1 MGEVHTV
8 RASGQLRPSARNID
22 SCRAPR
28 RTAGWCSARGTL
40 QPGIRAARFRRTAG
54 SHAWLWLSAP
64 ARPGMRNRMS
74 DGGSGMKAQQVEMF
88 VRAMATPAD
97 TTGLQELAD
106 SGKIRPE
113 TLVALVGKTE
123 GTGAHDDWGR
133 VWADV
138 VLRDWTGRFLGIPA
152 GDVAKQV
159 IFVLS
164 GGCPGVITP
173 HIAAVTREWVEV
185 PDKAA
190 SASDD
195 KRLVVGRAGSDP
207 MPPEEVGRMGQ
218 IRKVAE
224 ATRAAM
230 ADAGLT
236 DPKDVHLVMVKVPG
250 LTTASIK
257 DAESRGKTVVSH
269 DLTFGPEGAGVYAN
283 DAAALG
289 VAMALGEVP
298 ESSLSDDVVRRDWD
312 LYSEVAM
319 TSSGGEKRHGEVV
332 VFGNSTTS
340 QSMLRIGHAVTKDFI
355 DAEGVRNA
363 LRSAGLQCNGLPA
376 ESDLSRLV
384 HVFAKSVI
392 PGSDQ
397 IRGQRITLL
406 DDVDAYQIGKAL
418 GGMLVASVT
427 GRTTNYVSGGERN
440 SHQGPPGGNI
450 VAAVVRTEATP

>member
-1 MGEVHTV
+1 
-8 RASGQLRPSARNID
+8 
-22 SCRAPR
+22 
-28 RTAGWCSARGTL
+28 
-40 QPGIRAARFRRTAG
+40 
-54 SHAWLWLSAP
+54 
-64 ARPGMRNRMS
+64 
-74 DGGSGMKAQQVEMF
+74 MKVQRVEMF
-88 VRAMATPAD
+88 VCPSATPAD
-97 TTGLQELAD
+97 TSGLQQLAD
-106 SGKIRPE
+106 SGKIKPD

-138 VLRDWTGRFLGIPA
+138 ALREWTAKFLGISV
-152 GDVAKQV
+152 DEVAKHV

-185 PDKAA
+185 SDEAA
-190 SASDD
+190 D
-195 KRLVVGRAGSDP
+195 KRLVVGRAGSEA

-224 ATRAAM
+224 ATKHAM
-230 ADAGLT
+230 SDAGLT

-298 ESSLSDDVVRRDWD
+298 EAALSDEVVRRNWD

-332 VFGNSTTS
+332 VFGNSTAS
-340 QSMLRIGHAVTKDFI
+340 RSPLRIGHAVTKDFI
-355 DAEGVRNA
+355 DAEGVRTA
-363 LRSAGLQCNGLPA
+363 LRSAGLHFKDGLPDEA
-376 ESDLSRLV
+376 DMSRLV

-406 DDVDAYQIGKAL
+406 DDADAYQIGKAL

-450 VAAVVRTEATP
+450 VAAVVRAE

>member
-1 MGEVHTV
+1 
-8 RASGQLRPSARNID
+8 
-22 SCRAPR
+22 
-28 RTAGWCSARGTL
+28 
-40 QPGIRAARFRRTAG
+40 
-54 SHAWLWLSAP
+54 
-64 ARPGMRNRMS
+64 
-74 DGGSGMKAQQVEMF
+74 MKAQKVELF
-88 VRAMATPAD
+88 VCPMATPAD
-97 TTGLQELAD
+97 TSGLQQLAD
-106 SGKIRPE
+106 SGKIRPD

-138 VLRDWTGRFLGIPA
+138 VLREWTGKFLGIPA

-173 HIAAVTREWVEV
+173 HIAAVTRAWVDV
-185 PDKAA
+185 PDE
-190 SASDD
+190 SDD
-195 KRLVVGRAGSDP
+195 RREKTLVVGRAGSEP

-224 ATRAAM
+224 ATHRAM
-230 ADAGLT
+230 TDAGLT

-257 DAESRGKTVVSH
+257 DAESRGKSVVSH
-269 DLTFGPEGAGVYAN
+269 DLTFGPEGAGAYAN

-298 ESSLSDDVVRRDWD
+298 ESSLSDDVVRRNWD

-332 VFGNSTTS
+332 VFGNSTNS
-340 QSMLRIGHAVTKDFI
+340 RSDIRIGHAVTRDFI
-355 DAEGVRNA
+355 DAEGIRNA
-363 LRSAGLQCNGLPA
+363 LRSAGLHFKELPGEA
-376 ESDLSRLV
+376 DLSRLV

-406 DDVDAYQIGKAL
+406 DDADAYQIGKAL

-450 VAAVVRTEATP
+450 VAAVIRTGG

>member
-1 MGEVHTV
+1 
-8 RASGQLRPSARNID
+8 
-22 SCRAPR
+22 
-28 RTAGWCSARGTL
+28 
-40 QPGIRAARFRRTAG
+40 
-54 SHAWLWLSAP
+54 
-64 ARPGMRNRMS
+64 
-74 DGGSGMKAQQVEMF
+74 
-88 VRAMATPAD
+88 
-97 TTGLQELAD
+97 
-106 SGKIRPE
+106 
-113 TLVALVGKTE
+113 
-123 GTGAHDDWGR
+123 
-133 VWADV
+133 
-138 VLRDWTGRFLGIPA
+138 
-152 GDVAKQV
+152 
-159 IFVLS
+159 
-164 GGCPGVITP
+164 
-173 HIAAVTREWVEV
+173 
-185 PDKAA
+185 
-190 SASDD
+190 
-195 KRLVVGRAGSDP
+195 

-224 ATRAAM
+224 ATHQAM

-250 LTTASIK
+250 MTTASIK

-298 ESSLSDDVVRRDWD
+298 ESSLSDSVVRRNWD
-312 LYSEVAM
+312 LFSEVAM

-332 VFGNSTTS
+332 VFGNSTAS
-340 QSMLRIGHAVTKDFI
+340 VSSLHIGHAVTRDFI
-355 DAEGVRNA
+355 DAEGVRKA
-363 LRSAGLQCNGLPA
+363 LRSAGLHFKDGLPDEA
-376 ESDLSRLV
+376 DLKRLV

-406 DDVDAYQIGKAL
+406 DDADAYQIGKAL

-450 VAAVVRTEATP
+450 VAAVVRTD

>member
-1 MGEVHTV
+1 M
-8 RASGQLRPSARNID
+8 Q
-22 SCRAPR
+22 
-28 RTAGWCSARGTL
+28 
-40 QPGIRAARFRRTAG
+40 
-54 SHAWLWLSAP
+54 
-64 ARPGMRNRMS
+64 
-74 DGGSGMKAQQVEMF
+74 AQKVEMF
-88 VRAMATPAD
+88 VCPMAAPSDTSGLQKLAD
-97 TTGLQELAD
+97 T
-106 SGKIRPE
+106 GKIKPD
-113 TLVALVGKTE
+113 TLVAIAGKTE
-123 GTGAHDDWGR
+123 GTGQHDDWGR

-138 VLRDWTGRFLGIPA
+138 ALRQWTSNFVGIPLE
-152 GDVAKQV
+152 DVAKQV

-173 HIAAVTREWVEV
+173 HIAVVTREWVEA
-185 PDKAA
+185 PDSGQKE
-190 SASDD
+190 D
-195 KRLVVGRAGSDP
+195 KRLVVGRAGSEP

-224 ATRAAM
+224 ATHRAM

-236 DPKDVHLVMVKVPG
+236 DPHDVHLVMVKVPG

-289 VAMALGEVP
+289 VAMALGEVK
-298 ESSLSDDVVRRDWD
+298 ESALSDGVVRRDWS

-319 TSSGGEKRHGEVV
+319 TSSGGEKRHGEVL
-332 VFGNSTTS
+332 VFGNSIAS
-340 QSMLRIGHAVTKDFI
+340 RSSLRIGHAVTKDFI

-363 LRSAGLQCNGLPA
+363 LRSAGLSFEALPA
-376 ESDLSRLV
+376 EADLSRLV

-450 VAAVVRTEATP
+450 VAAVVRTDG

>member
-1 MGEVHTV
+1 MYVC
-8 RASGQLRPSARNID
+8 P
-22 SCRAPR
+22 
-28 RTAGWCSARGTL
+28 
-40 QPGIRAARFRRTAG
+40 
-54 SHAWLWLSAP
+54 
-64 ARPGMRNRMS
+64 
-74 DGGSGMKAQQVEMF
+74 
-88 VRAMATPAD
+88 MATPSD
-97 TTGLQELAD
+97 LSGLQQLAD
-106 SGKIRPE
+106 SGKIRPD
-113 TLVALVGKTE
+113 TLVALAGKTE
-123 GTGAHDDWGR
+123 GTGQHDDWGR

-138 VLRDWTGRFLGIPA
+138 VLREWTAKFLGIPVA
-152 GDVAKQV
+152 EVAKQV

-173 HIAAVTREWVEV
+173 HIAVVTREWVDV
-185 PDKAA
+185 PNGAA
-190 SASDD
+190 ETRD
-195 KRLVVGRAGSDP
+195 KRLVVGRAGSEA

-218 IRKVAE
+218 IQKVAE
-224 ATRAAM
+224 ATRRAM

-250 LTTASIK
+250 LTTPSIK

-289 VAMALGEVP
+289 VAMALGEVS
-298 ESSLSDDVVRRDWD
+298 ESALSDDVVRRNWD

-332 VFGNSTTS
+332 LFGNSTAS
-340 QSMLRIGHAVTKDFI
+340 RSALRIGHAVTKDFI

-363 LRSAGLQCNGLPA
+363 LRSAGLQFNGLPA
-376 ESDLSRLV
+376 ESDLSRIV

-418 GGMLVASVT
+418 GGMLIASVT

-450 VAAVVRTEATP
+450 VAAVVRTDG

>member
-1 MGEVHTV
+1 
-8 RASGQLRPSARNID
+8 
-22 SCRAPR
+22 
-28 RTAGWCSARGTL
+28 
-40 QPGIRAARFRRTAG
+40 
-54 SHAWLWLSAP
+54 
-64 ARPGMRNRMS
+64 
-74 DGGSGMKAQQVEMF
+74 MKVQRVELF
-88 VRAMATPAD
+88 VCPMATPAD
-97 TTGLQELAD
+97 TKSLQDLAD
-106 SGKIRPE
+106 SGKIKPD

-123 GTGAHDDWGR
+123 GTGFHDDWGR

-138 VLRDWTGRFLGIPA
+138 ALREWTGKFLGIPA
-152 GDVAKQV
+152 AEVAKQV

-173 HIAAVTREWVEV
+173 HIAAVIREWVEV
-185 PDKAA
+185 PDEKSAA
-190 SASDD
+190 GDD

-224 ATRAAM
+224 ATHNAM
-230 ADAGLT
+230 ADAGID

-250 LTTASIK
+250 LTIASIR

-269 DLTFGPEGAGVYAN
+269 DLTFGPEGAGSYAN

-298 ESSLSDDVVRRDWD
+298 ESSLSDDVVRRNWD

-332 VFGNSTTS
+332 VFGNSTRS
-340 QSMLRIGHAVTKDFI
+340 RSPLRIGHAVTRDFI
-355 DAEGVRNA
+355 DAQGVRDA
-363 LRSAGLQCNGLPA
+363 LLAAGLRFTGLPS
-376 ESDLSRLV
+376 EGDLSRLV

-397 IRGQRITLL
+397 VRGQRITLL
-406 DDVDAYQIGKAL
+406 DDHDAYQIGKAL

-450 VAAVVRTEATP
+450 VAAVVRADG

>member
-1 MGEVHTV
+1 VK
-8 RASGQLRPSARNID
+8 GQRVD
-22 SCRAPR
+22 
-28 RTAGWCSARGTL
+28 
-40 QPGIRAARFRRTAG
+40 
-54 SHAWLWLSAP
+54 
-64 ARPGMRNRMS
+64 
-74 DGGSGMKAQQVEMF
+74 MF
-88 VRAMATPAD
+88 VCPMATPSD
-97 TTGLQELAD
+97 TSGLQRLAD
-106 SGKIRPE
+106 EGTIKPD
-113 TLVALVGKTE
+113 TLVALAGKTE

-138 VLRDWTGRFLGIPA
+138 ALREWTARFLGIA
-152 GDVAKQV
+152 VGEVAQRV
-159 IFVLS
+159 MFVLS

-185 PDKAA
+185 PDGAVEA
-190 SASDD
+190 GAD
-195 KRLVVGRAGSDP
+195 KRLVVGRAGSEP

-224 ATRAAM
+224 ATRRAM

-236 DPKDVHLVMVKVPG
+236 DTKDVHLVMVKVPG

-289 VAMALGEVP
+289 VAVALGEVN
-298 ESSLSDDVVRRDWD
+298 ESALSDDVVRRDWS
-312 LYSEVAM
+312 LFSEVAM
-319 TSSGGEKRHGEVV
+319 TSSGGEKRHGEVIL
-332 VFGNSTTS
+332 FGNSS
-340 QSMLRIGHAVTKDFI
+340 HSRSALRIGHAVTKDFI

-363 LRSAGLQCNGLPA
+363 LRSAGLRFQGGLPD
-376 ESDLSRLV
+376 EKDLSRLV

-406 DDVDAYQIGKAL
+406 DDPNAYPIGKAL
-418 GGMLVASVT
+418 GGMIIASVT
-427 GRTTNYVSGGERN
+427 GRTTNYVSGGEMN

-450 VAAVVRTEATP
+450 VAAVVRIES

>member
-1 MGEVHTV
+1 
-8 RASGQLRPSARNID
+8 
-22 SCRAPR
+22 
-28 RTAGWCSARGTL
+28 
-40 QPGIRAARFRRTAG
+40 
-54 SHAWLWLSAP
+54 
-64 ARPGMRNRMS
+64 
-74 DGGSGMKAQQVEMF
+74 MKAQRVELF
-88 VRAMATPAD
+88 VCPMATPAD
-97 TTGLQELAD
+97 TKGLQELAD
-106 SGKIRPE
+106 SGKIKPD

-138 VLRDWTGRFLGIPA
+138 ALREWTGRFLGIPVTE
-152 GDVAKQV
+152 VAKQV

-173 HIAAVTREWVEV
+173 HIVAVTREWVEV
-185 PDKAA
+185 PDDGGAA
-190 SASDD
+190 GED

-224 ATRAAM
+224 ATRRAM

-269 DLTFGPEGAGVYAN
+269 DLTFGPEGAGAYAN

-298 ESSLSDDVVRRDWD
+298 ESSLSDAVVRRDWD

-332 VFGNSTTS
+332 VFGNSNKS
-340 QSMLRIGHAVTKDFI
+340 RSRLRIGHAVTRDFI

-363 LRSAGLQCNGLPA
+363 LRSAGLRFNGLPS
-376 ESDLSRLV
+376 ETDLSRLV

-392 PGSDQ
+392 PGSDR

-406 DDVDAYQIGKAL
+406 DDADAYQIGKAL

-427 GRTTNYVSGGERN
+427 GRTTNYVSGGSATLTRDRRGKHRGR
-440 SHQGPPGGNI
+440 SRKGGR
-450 VAAVVRTEATP
+450 VVR

>member
-1 MGEVHTV
+1 MRVQRV
-8 RASGQLRPSARNID
+8 DMFVCPSA
-22 SCRAPR
+22 
-28 RTAGWCSARGTL
+28 
-40 QPGIRAARFRRTAG
+40 
-54 SHAWLWLSAP
+54 
-64 ARPGMRNRMS
+64 M
-74 DGGSGMKAQQVEMF
+74 
-88 VRAMATPAD
+88 PAD
-97 TTGLQELAD
+97 TSGLQALAD
-106 SGKIRPE
+106 AGKIKPD

-138 VLRDWTGRFLGIPA
+138 ALREWTAKFLGIPI
-152 GDVAKQV
+152 GDVARHV

-173 HIAAVTREWVEV
+173 HIAAVTREWVE
-185 PDKAA
+185 A
-190 SASDD
+190 DD
-195 KRLVVGRAGSDP
+195 QESTGEKRLVVGRAPSDAI
-207 MPPEEVGRMGQ
+207 PPEEVGRMGM

-224 ATRAAM
+224 ATRQAM

-236 DPKDVHLVMVKVPG
+236 DPKDIHLVMVKVPG
-250 LTTASIK
+250 LTVASIA
-257 DAESRGKTVVSH
+257 DTESRGTTVVSH

-289 VAMALGEVP
+289 VALALGEVP
-298 ESSLSDDVVRRDWD
+298 ESKLSDDVVRRDWD

-332 VFGNSTTS
+332 VFGNSAS
-340 QSMLRIGHAVTKDFI
+340 SRSSLRIGHAVTRDFI
-355 DAEGVRNA
+355 DAAGVRQA
-363 LRSAGLQCNGLPA
+363 LRLAGLRFKDGLPDEA
-376 ESDLSRLV
+376 DLARLV

-392 PGSDQ
+392 PGSDR

-406 DDVDAYQIGKAL
+406 DDGHAYEIGKAL

-450 VAAVVRTEATP
+450 VAAVVRTEG

>member
-1 MGEVHTV
+1 
-8 RASGQLRPSARNID
+8 
-22 SCRAPR
+22 
-28 RTAGWCSARGTL
+28 
-40 QPGIRAARFRRTAG
+40 
-54 SHAWLWLSAP
+54 
-64 ARPGMRNRMS
+64 
-74 DGGSGMKAQQVEMF
+74 MKAQRVELF
-88 VRAMATPAD
+88 VCPTATPAD
-97 TTGLQELAD
+97 TTGLQQLAD
-106 SGKIRPE
+106 SGKIKPD

-138 VLRDWTGRFLGIPA
+138 ALREWTGKFVGVPP
-152 GDVAKQV
+152 DEVAKHV

-173 HIAAVTREWVEV
+173 HIAAVTREWIEV
-185 PDKAA
+185 
-190 SASDD
+190 SDLGND
-195 KRLVVGRAGSDP
+195 KRMVVGRAGSDP

-224 ATRAAM
+224 ATRRAM
-230 ADAGLT
+230 ADAGLA

-269 DLTFGPEGAGVYAN
+269 DLTFGPEGAGAYAN

-298 ESSLSDDVVRRDWD
+298 ESSLSDDVVRRDWN

-332 VFGNSTTS
+332 VFGNSAAS
-340 QSMLRIGHAVTKDFI
+340 RSSLRIGHAVTKDFI

-363 LRSAGLQCNGLPA
+363 LRSAGLRFSNGLPA
-376 ESDLSRLV
+376 EADLSHLV

-406 DDVDAYQIGKAL
+406 DDADAYQIGKAL

-450 VAAVVRTEATP
+450 IAAVVRTET

>member
-1 MGEVHTV
+1 
-8 RASGQLRPSARNID
+8 
-22 SCRAPR
+22 
-28 RTAGWCSARGTL
+28 
-40 QPGIRAARFRRTAG
+40 
-54 SHAWLWLSAP
+54 
-64 ARPGMRNRMS
+64 
-74 DGGSGMKAQQVEMF
+74 MKAQRVEMF
-88 VRAMATPAD
+88 VIPMATPAD
-97 TTGLQELAD
+97 TSGLQALAD
-106 SGKIRPE
+106 SGKIKPD

-123 GTGAHDDWGR
+123 GTGFHDDWGR
-133 VWADV
+133 IWADV
-138 VLRDWTGRFLGIPA
+138 ALCELMDNFLGIPSS
-152 GDVAKQV
+152 DVAKEF

-173 HIAAVTREWVEV
+173 HIAAITREWVEV
-185 PDKAA
+185 PDK
-190 SASDD
+190 DVD
-195 KRLVVGRAGSDP
+195 TGGEKRLVVGRAGSEP
-207 MPPEEVGRMGQ
+207 MPPEEGGRMGQ
-218 IRKVAE
+218 IRKVA
-224 ATRAAM
+224 APTNKAM

-298 ESSLSDDVVRRDWD
+298 EASLSDDVVRRNWD

-332 VFGNSTTS
+332 VFGNSSTS
-340 QSMLRIGHAVTKDFI
+340 RSHLRIGHAITRDFI

-363 LRSAGLQCNGLPA
+363 LRSAGVKFKDGLPDEA
-376 ESDLSRLV
+376 DLSRLV

-397 IRGQRITLL
+397 IRGRRITLL
-406 DDVDAYQIGKAL
+406 DDADAYQIGKAL

-450 VAAVVRTEATP
+450 VAAVVRAD

>member
-1 MGEVHTV
+1 
-8 RASGQLRPSARNID
+8 
-22 SCRAPR
+22 
-28 RTAGWCSARGTL
+28 
-40 QPGIRAARFRRTAG
+40 
-54 SHAWLWLSAP
+54 
-64 ARPGMRNRMS
+64 
-74 DGGSGMKAQQVEMF
+74 MKAQRVELF
-88 VRAMATPAD
+88 VCPMATPAD
-97 TTGLQELAD
+97 TSGLQKLAD
-106 SGKIRPE
+106 AGKIKPE

-123 GTGAHDDWGR
+123 GTGFHDDWGR

-138 VLRDWTGRFLGIPA
+138 ALRDWTGKFLSIPV
-152 GDVAKQV
+152 DEVAKRV

-173 HIAAVTREWVEV
+173 HIAAVSREWVDV
-185 PDKAA
+185 PDQEV
-190 SASDD
+190 DTRRD
-195 KRLVVGRAGSDP
+195 KMLVVGRAGSEP
-207 MPPEEVGRMGQ
+207 IAPEEVGRMGQ

-224 ATRAAM
+224 ATREAM
-230 ADAGLT
+230 KDAGLT

-257 DAESRGKTVVSH
+257 DAEARGKTVVTH
-269 DLTFGPEGAGVYAN
+269 DLTFGPEGAGVYSN
-283 DAAALG
+283 DGAALG

-298 ESSLSDDVVRRDWD
+298 EKALSDDVVRRNWD

-332 VFGNSTTS
+332 VFGNSSTS
-340 QSMLRIGHAVTKDFI
+340 RSDLKIGHAITRDFI

-363 LRSAGLQCNGLPA
+363 LRSAGLRFKDGLPDEA
-376 ESDLSRLV
+376 DLSRLV

-406 DDVDAYQIGKAL
+406 DDADAYQIGKAL

-450 VAAVVRTEATP
+450 VAAVVRVE

>member
-1 MGEVHTV
+1 
-8 RASGQLRPSARNID
+8 
-22 SCRAPR
+22 
-28 RTAGWCSARGTL
+28 
-40 QPGIRAARFRRTAG
+40 
-54 SHAWLWLSAP
+54 
-64 ARPGMRNRMS
+64 
-74 DGGSGMKAQQVEMF
+74 MKAQQVELF
-88 VRAMATPAD
+88 VCPMASPSD
-97 TTGLQELAD
+97 TSGLRDLAAQ
-106 SGKIRPE
+106 GKLRPD

-133 VWADV
+133 VWADAA
-138 VLRDWTGRFLGIPA
+138 LREWTAGFLGVPVSE
-152 GDVAKQV
+152 VAQRV

-173 HIAAVTREWVEV
+173 HIAAVTRQWVDIPDGSV
-185 PDKAA
+185 PTGG
-190 SASDD
+190 D

-218 IRKVAE
+218 IRKVAA
-224 ATRAAM
+224 ATRSAM

-236 DPKDVHLVMVKVPG
+236 DPHDVHLVMVKVPG
-250 LTTASIK
+250 LTTATIK

-269 DLTFGPEGAGVYAN
+269 DLTFGPEGAGSYAN

-289 VAMALGEVP
+289 VAIALGEVP
-298 ESSLSDDVVRRDWD
+298 ESALSDEVVRRKWE

-332 VFGNSTTS
+332 VFGNSGTS
-340 QSMLRIGHAVTKDFI
+340 RSALRIGHAVTKDFI
-355 DAEGVRNA
+355 DAEGVREA
-363 LRSAGLQCNGLPA
+363 LRAAGLRFSGGLPD

-392 PGSDQ
+392 PGSD
-397 IRGQRITLL
+397 IVRGQRITLL
-406 DDVDAYQIGKAL
+406 DDADAYQIGKAL
-418 GGMLVASVT
+418 GGMLIASVT

-450 VAAVVRTEATP
+450 VAAVVRVE

>member
-1 MGEVHTV
+1 
-8 RASGQLRPSARNID
+8 
-22 SCRAPR
+22 
-28 RTAGWCSARGTL
+28 
-40 QPGIRAARFRRTAG
+40 
-54 SHAWLWLSAP
+54 
-64 ARPGMRNRMS
+64 
-74 DGGSGMKAQQVEMF
+74 MKAQKVDMF
-88 VRAMATPAD
+88 VVPMAAPSDTSGLQKLAD
-97 TTGLQELAD
+97 TE
-106 SGKIRPE
+106 KIKPD
-113 TLVALVGKTE
+113 TLVAIAGKTE
-123 GTGAHDDWGR
+123 GTGQHDDWGR

-138 VLRDWTGRFLGIPA
+138 ALRQWTAKFVGIPVD
-152 GDVAKQV
+152 DVAKQV

-173 HIAAVTREWVEV
+173 HIAVVTREWVEI
-185 PDKAA
+185 PEGGG
-190 SASDD
+190 D

-224 ATRAAM
+224 ATHRAM

-236 DPKDVHLVMVKVPG
+236 DPRDVHLVMVKVPG

-289 VAMALGEVP
+289 VAMALGEVK
-298 ESSLSDDVVRRDWD
+298 ESALSDGVVRRDWS

-319 TSSGGEKRHGEVV
+319 TSSGGEKRHGEVL
-332 VFGNSTTS
+332 VFGNSTAS
-340 QSMLRIGHAVTKDFI
+340 RSSLHIGHAVTKDFI

-363 LRSAGLQCNGLPA
+363 LRSAGLQFNGLPS

-450 VAAVVRTEATP
+450 VAAVVRTD

>member
-1 MGEVHTV
+1 
-8 RASGQLRPSARNID
+8 
-22 SCRAPR
+22 
-28 RTAGWCSARGTL
+28 
-40 QPGIRAARFRRTAG
+40 
-54 SHAWLWLSAP
+54 
-64 ARPGMRNRMS
+64 
-74 DGGSGMKAQQVEMF
+74 MKAQRVEMF
-88 VRAMATPAD
+88 VCPSATPAD
-97 TTGLQELAD
+97 TSGLQKLAD
-106 SGKIRPE
+106 SGKLKPD

-138 VLRDWTGRFLGIPA
+138 ALRDWTARFLGVPV
-152 GDVAKQV
+152 DEVAKHV

-173 HIAAVTREWVEV
+173 HIAAVTREWVEA
-185 PDKAA
+185 PDEPGAA
-190 SASDD
+190 E
-195 KRLVVGRAGSDP
+195 KRLVVGRAGSDAIA
-207 MPPEEVGRMGQ
+207 PEEVGRMGQ

-224 ATRAAM
+224 GTKHAM

-269 DLTFGPEGAGVYAN
+269 DLTFGPEGAGAYAN

-298 ESSLSDDVVRRDWD
+298 ESSLSDGVVRRNWD

-332 VFGNSTTS
+332 VFGNSSTS
-340 QSMLRIGHAVTKDFI
+340 RSALTIGHAVTKDFI
-355 DAEGVRNA
+355 DAQGVRNA
-363 LRSAGLQCNGLPA
+363 LRAAGLRFKDGLPDEA
-376 ESDLSRLV
+376 DLDRLV

-397 IRGQRITLL
+397 VRGQRITLL
-406 DDVDAYQIGKAL
+406 DDADAYQIGKAL

-450 VAAVVRTEATP
+450 VAAVVRTEA

>member
-1 MGEVHTV
+1 
-8 RASGQLRPSARNID
+8 
-22 SCRAPR
+22 
-28 RTAGWCSARGTL
+28 
-40 QPGIRAARFRRTAG
+40 
-54 SHAWLWLSAP
+54 
-64 ARPGMRNRMS
+64 
-74 DGGSGMKAQQVEMF
+74 MKAQRVEMF
-88 VRAMATPAD
+88 VCPMASPSD
-97 TTGLQELAD
+97 TSGLQKLAD
-106 SGKIRPE
+106 AGKIRPD

-138 VLRDWTGRFLGIPA
+138 VLRDWTAKFCGIPVA
-152 GDVAKQV
+152 DVAKQV

-173 HIAAVTREWVEV
+173 HIAAVTREWVDA
-185 PDKAA
+185 PA
-190 SASDD
+190 SGDD
-195 KRLVVGRAGSDP
+195 KRLVVGRAGSEA
-207 MPPEEVGRMGQ
+207 MAPEEVGRMGQ
-218 IRKVAE
+218 IRKVAV
-224 ATRAAM
+224 ATHAAM

-236 DPKDVHLVMVKVPG
+236 DPHDVHLVMVKVPG
-250 LTTASIK
+250 LTVASIR
-257 DAESRGKTVVSH
+257 DAESRGQSVVSH
-269 DLTFGPEGAGVYAN
+269 DLTFGPEGAGSYAN

-298 ESSLSDDVVRRDWD
+298 ESALSDDVVRRKWE

-332 VFGNSTTS
+332 VFGNSSGS
-340 QSMLRIGHAVTKDFI
+340 QSPLRIGHAVTKDFI
-355 DAEGVRNA
+355 DAEGVRSA
-363 LRSAGLQCNGLPA
+363 LRSAGLKFNGGLPD
-376 ESDLSRLV
+376 EGDLSRLV

-397 IRGQRITLL
+397 IRGNRITLL
-406 DDVDAYQIGKAL
+406 DDTDAYQIGKAL

-450 VAAVVRTEATP
+450 VAAVVRTDT

>member
-1 MGEVHTV
+1 
-8 RASGQLRPSARNID
+8 
-22 SCRAPR
+22 
-28 RTAGWCSARGTL
+28 
-40 QPGIRAARFRRTAG
+40 
-54 SHAWLWLSAP
+54 
-64 ARPGMRNRMS
+64 
-74 DGGSGMKAQQVEMF
+74 MF
-88 VRAMATPAD
+88 VCPMATPAD
-97 TTGLQELAD
+97 TSGLQRLAD
-106 SGKIRPE
+106 SGKIRPD

-138 VLRDWTGRFLGIPA
+138 ALREWTGKFLGIPA
-152 GDVAKQV
+152 GEVAKQV

-173 HIAAVTREWVEV
+173 HIAAISREWVDV
-185 PDKAA
+185 PDNEGVQ
-190 SASDD
+190 D

-207 MPPEEVGRMGQ
+207 IAPEEVGRMGQ

-224 ATRAAM
+224 GTRQAM
-230 ADAGLT
+230 KDAGLT

-250 LTTASIK
+250 LTTASIT

-269 DLTFGPEGAGVYAN
+269 DLTFGPEGAGAYAN

-298 ESSLSDDVVRRDWD
+298 ELSLSDSVVRRKWD

-332 VFGNSTTS
+332 VLGNSS
-340 QSMLRIGHAVTKDFI
+340 NSRSPLRIGHAVTRDFI

-363 LRSAGLQCNGLPA
+363 LRSAGLRFTGGLPDEA
-376 ESDLSRLV
+376 DLGRLV

-406 DDVDAYQIGKAL
+406 DDADAYQIGKAL

-450 VAAVVRTEATP
+450 VAAVVRVEG

>member
-1 MGEVHTV
+1 
-8 RASGQLRPSARNID
+8 
-22 SCRAPR
+22 
-28 RTAGWCSARGTL
+28 
-40 QPGIRAARFRRTAG
+40 
-54 SHAWLWLSAP
+54 
-64 ARPGMRNRMS
+64 
-74 DGGSGMKAQQVEMF
+74 MKAQRVEMF
-88 VRAMATPAD
+88 VCPSATPAD
-97 TTGLQELAD
+97 TSGLQKLAD
-106 SGKIRPE
+106 SGKLKPD

-138 VLRDWTGRFLGIPA
+138 ALRDWTARFLGVPV
-152 GDVAKQV
+152 DEVAKHV

-173 HIAAVTREWVEV
+173 HIAAVTREWVEA
-185 PDKAA
+185 PDQPGGAE
-190 SASDD
+190 
-195 KRLVVGRAGSDP
+195 KRLVVGRAGSDA
-207 MPPEEVGRMGQ
+207 MAPEEVGRMGQ

-224 ATRAAM
+224 GTKHAM
-230 ADAGLT
+230 ADAGLA

-269 DLTFGPEGAGVYAN
+269 DLTFGPEGAGAYAN

-298 ESSLSDDVVRRDWD
+298 ESSLSDGVVRRNWD

-332 VFGNSTTS
+332 VFGNSSTS
-340 QSMLRIGHAVTKDFI
+340 RSALTIGHAVTKDFI
-355 DAEGVRNA
+355 DAQGVRNA
-363 LRSAGLQCNGLPA
+363 LRAAGLRFKDGLPDEA
-376 ESDLSRLV
+376 DLDRLV

-397 IRGQRITLL
+397 VRGQRITLL
-406 DDVDAYQIGKAL
+406 DDADAYQIGKAL

-450 VAAVVRTEATP
+450 VAAVVRTEA

>member
-1 MGEVHTV
+1 
-8 RASGQLRPSARNID
+8 
-22 SCRAPR
+22 
-28 RTAGWCSARGTL
+28 
-40 QPGIRAARFRRTAG
+40 
-54 SHAWLWLSAP
+54 
-64 ARPGMRNRMS
+64 
-74 DGGSGMKAQQVEMF
+74 MKVQRVEMF
-88 VRAMATPAD
+88 VSPMATPAD
-97 TTGLQELAD
+97 TSGLQTLAT
-106 SGKIRPE
+106 SGKIKPD

-123 GTGAHDDWGR
+123 GTGFHDDWGR

-138 VLRDWTGRFLGIPA
+138 ALRDWTGKFLGIPA
-152 GDVAKQV
+152 DEVAKHV

-185 PDKAA
+185 SDQEAA
-190 SASDD
+190 GGE
-195 KRLVVGRAGSDP
+195 KRLVVGRAGSEP

-218 IRKVAE
+218 IRKVAAATHE
-224 ATRAAM
+224 AM
-230 ADAGLT
+230 KDAGLT

-298 ESSLSDDVVRRDWD
+298 ESSLSDGVVRRNWD

-332 VFGNSTTS
+332 VFGNSS
-340 QSMLRIGHAVTKDFI
+340 ASRSSLQIGHAITKDFI

-363 LRSAGLQCNGLPA
+363 LRSAGVRFKDGLPDEA
-376 ESDLSRLV
+376 DLSRLV

-397 IRGQRITLL
+397 IRGHRITLL
-406 DDVDAYQIGKAL
+406 DDADAYQIGKAL

-450 VAAVVRTEATP
+450 VAAVVRAEG

>member
-1 MGEVHTV
+1 
-8 RASGQLRPSARNID
+8 
-22 SCRAPR
+22 
-28 RTAGWCSARGTL
+28 
-40 QPGIRAARFRRTAG
+40 
-54 SHAWLWLSAP
+54 
-64 ARPGMRNRMS
+64 
-74 DGGSGMKAQQVEMF
+74 MKAQRVDMF
-88 VRAMATPAD
+88 VCPMASPSDISGLQTLAD
-97 TTGLQELAD
+97 TGQ
-106 SGKIRPE
+106 IRPD

-138 VLRDWTGRFLGIPA
+138 ALREWTAKFCGIPV

-173 HIAAVTREWVEV
+173 HIAAVTREWVDATE
-185 PDKAA
+185 PGA
-190 SASDD
+190 D
-195 KRLVVGRAGSDP
+195 KRMVVGRAGSDAIA
-207 MPPEEVGRMGQ
+207 PEEVGRMGQ
-218 IRKVAE
+218 IRKVAA
-224 ATRAAM
+224 ATHAAM
-230 ADAGLT
+230 KDAGLT
-236 DPKDVHLVMVKVPG
+236 DPRDVHLVMVKVPG
-250 LTTASIK
+250 LTVASIR
-257 DAESRGKTVVSH
+257 DAESRGQSVVSH
-269 DLTFGPEGAGVYAN
+269 DLTFGPEGAGSYAN

-289 VAMALGEVP
+289 VATALGEVP
-298 ESSLSDDVVRRDWD
+298 ESALSDGVVRRNWE
-312 LYSEVAM
+312 LFSEVAM

-332 VFGNSTTS
+332 VFGNSAG
-340 QSMLRIGHAVTKDFI
+340 SMSPLRIGHAVTKDFI
-355 DAEGVRNA
+355 DAEGVRTA
-363 LRSAGLQCNGLPA
+363 LRSAGIKFNGGLPD
-376 ESDLSRLV
+376 EGDLSRLV

-450 VAAVVRTEATP
+450 IAAVVKTDG